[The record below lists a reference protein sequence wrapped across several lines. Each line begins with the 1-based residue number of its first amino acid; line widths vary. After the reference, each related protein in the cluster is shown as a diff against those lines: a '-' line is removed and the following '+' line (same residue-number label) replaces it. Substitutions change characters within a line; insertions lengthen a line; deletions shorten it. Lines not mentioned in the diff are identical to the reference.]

1 MEISQLAGGQ
11 QPINI
16 GNRSRLSRNESAVGT
31 STYGSTCQLVNLST
45 IMVYQ
50 YVVTLK
56 NQNNRYIDIL
66 GLLLSIFSVVCFT
79 WELIRSNNVSVAYL
93 IGSVA
98 VLGFVIWN
106 LTQSA
111 KKRKVYYS
119 RALLIAA
126 LVWMKMPY
134 FQWLVFVFIILAL
147 LEYQAKYAIEIGFS
161 DNEIVFN
168 SLFKKR
174 YHWKQFSNIVLKDGL
189 LTLDFINNRI
199 LQREIED
206 DDDSEA
212 DEDEFNEYCRS
223 QLANSIIS

>member
-1 MEISQLAGGQ
+1 
-11 QPINI
+11 
-16 GNRSRLSRNESAVGT
+16 
-31 STYGSTCQLVNLST
+31 
-45 IMVYQ
+45 MVYQ

-66 GLLLSIFSVVCFT
+66 GLLLSIFSVICFT
-79 WELIRSNNVSVAYL
+79 WELIHSGNVSLAYL

-98 VLGFVIWN
+98 VLGFIAWN
-106 LTQSA
+106 LTQTA

-168 SLFKKR
+168 SLFKRR

-189 LTLDFINNRI
+189 LTLDFTNNRI
-199 LQREIED
+199 LQREVD
-206 DDDSEA
+206 DDDEDDASE
-212 DEDEFNEYCRS
+212 EEFNQYCS
-223 QLANSIIS
+223 NQLEKQRGIEA

>member
-1 MEISQLAGGQ
+1 
-11 QPINI
+11 
-16 GNRSRLSRNESAVGT
+16 
-31 STYGSTCQLVNLST
+31 
-45 IMVYQ
+45 MVYQ

-56 NQNNRYIDIL
+56 NQNSRYIDIL

-79 WELIRSNNVSVAYL
+79 WELIHSGNVSVAYL

-98 VLGFVIWN
+98 VLGFIAWN
-106 LTQSA
+106 LAQTA

-174 YHWKQFSNIVLKDGL
+174 YNWKDFSNIVLKDGL
-189 LTLDFINNRI
+189 LTLDFTNNRI
-199 LQREIED
+199 LQREIDDDED
-206 DDDSEA
+206 DDA
-212 DEDEFNEYCRS
+212 DEDEFNEYCRK
-223 QLANSIIS
+223 QLDNVIIR

>member
-1 MEISQLAGGQ
+1 
-11 QPINI
+11 
-16 GNRSRLSRNESAVGT
+16 
-31 STYGSTCQLVNLST
+31 
-45 IMVYQ
+45 MVYQ

-66 GLLLSIFSVVCFT
+66 GLLLSIFSVICFT
-79 WELIRSNNVSVAYL
+79 WELIHSGNVSVAYL

-98 VLGFVIWN
+98 VTGFIGWN
-106 LTQSA
+106 LLQAA

-119 RALLIAA
+119 RALLSAA

-147 LEYQAKYAIEIGFS
+147 LEYQAKYSIEIGFA

-174 YHWKQFSNIVLKDGL
+174 YNWSAFSNIVLKDGL
-189 LTLDFINNRI
+189 LTLDFTNNRV

-206 DDDSEA
+206 DEEDDA
-212 DEDEFNEYCRS
+212 DEDEFNEYCRN
-223 QLANSIIS
+223 QLNTAISHKL

>member
-1 MEISQLAGGQ
+1 MEISQPAGGQ
-11 QPINI
+11 QPINPP
-16 GNRSRLSRNESAVGT
+16 
-31 STYGSTCQLVNLST
+31 
-45 IMVYQ
+45 MVYQ

-56 NQNNRYIDIL
+56 NQSNRYIDIL
-66 GLLLSIFSVVCFT
+66 GLMLSTFSVVCFT
-79 WELIRSNNVSVAYL
+79 WELIHSGYVSVAYL

-98 VLGFVIWN
+98 VLGFIAWN
-106 LTQSA
+106 LSQTA

-134 FQWLVFVFIILAL
+134 FQWLVFVFIMLAL

-174 YHWKQFSNIVLKDGL
+174 YNWKQFSNIVLKDGL
-189 LTLDFINNRI
+189 LTLDFSNNRI
-199 LQREIED
+199 LQREVD
-206 DDDSEA
+206 DDDEDDASE
-212 DEDEFNEYCRS
+212 EEFNEYCSR
-223 QLANSIIS
+223 QLALH

>member
-1 MEISQLAGGQ
+1 
-11 QPINI
+11 
-16 GNRSRLSRNESAVGT
+16 
-31 STYGSTCQLVNLST
+31 
-45 IMVYQ
+45 MVYQ

-66 GLLLSIFSVVCFT
+66 GLLLSIFSVICFT
-79 WELIRSNNVSVAYL
+79 WELIHSGNVSVAYL
-93 IGSVA
+93 IGSIAVA
-98 VLGFVIWN
+98 GFIAWN
-106 LTQSA
+106 LLQAT

-147 LEYQAKYAIEIGFS
+147 LEYQAKYAIEIGFA

-174 YHWKQFSNIVLKDGL
+174 YNWKQFSNIVLKDGL
-189 LTLDFINNRI
+189 LTLDFTNNRI
-199 LQREIED
+199 VQREIED
-206 DDDSEA
+206 DEDDDA
-212 DEDEFNEYCRS
+212 DEDEFNDYCRNQLNTATS
-223 QLANSIIS
+223 QKL

>member
-1 MEISQLAGGQ
+1 MEISQPDSGQ
-11 QPINI
+11 QPI
-16 GNRSRLSRNESAVGT
+16 T
-31 STYGSTCQLVNLST
+31 P
-45 IMVYQ
+45 MVYQ

-56 NQNNRYIDIL
+56 NQSNRYIDIL

-79 WELIRSNNVSVAYL
+79 WELLRSNNVSVAYL
-93 IGSVA
+93 AGGVA
-98 VLGFVIWN
+98 VLGIVVWN
-106 LTQSA
+106 LTRQA
-111 KKRKVYYS
+111 KKHKVYYS

-147 LEYQAKYAIEIGFS
+147 LEYQAKYSIEIGFA

-189 LTLDFINNRI
+189 LTLDFTNNRI
-199 LQREIED
+199 LQREVEDDED
-206 DDDSEA
+206 DDA
-212 DEDEFNEYCRS
+212 DEDEFNQYCRN
-223 QLANSIIS
+223 QLANEIIR

>member
-1 MEISQLAGGQ
+1 
-11 QPINI
+11 
-16 GNRSRLSRNESAVGT
+16 
-31 STYGSTCQLVNLST
+31 
-45 IMVYQ
+45 MVYQ

-66 GLLLSIFSVVCFT
+66 GLILSIFSVVCFT
-79 WELIRSNNVSVAYL
+79 LELLRSSNVSVAYL

-98 VLGFVIWN
+98 VPGIIAWN
-106 LTQSA
+106 LFQTS

-174 YHWKQFSNIVLKDGL
+174 YHWKQFSNIVLRDGL
-189 LTLDFINNRI
+189 LTLDFTNNRI
-199 LQREIED
+199 LQREVED
-206 DDDSEA
+206 DEEDDA
-212 DEDEFNEYCRS
+212 DEDEFNEYCRK
-223 QLANSIIS
+223 QLANVII